1 MSTLRALLVIGAM
14 LAGAPP
20 AVAQSPC
27 FAIAAPGARL
37 ECHDR
42 TAREPAARFWA
53 PLVLQPMLSAVCT
66 PSNPCIS
73 GPEGSAYYI
82 APSSHRNHRPLFERT
97 KASRLVPSCPGAGCS
112 KSRTPR

>member
-1 MSTLRALLVIGAM
+1 MSTLRALLVAGAA

-42 TAREPAARFWA
+42 AARGSRRPGSGGA
-53 PLVLQPMLSAVCT
+53 PDPPADALRPLHALQPVRR
-66 PSNPCIS
+66 
-73 GPEGSAYYI
+73 GPPKGGAHHI
-82 APSSHRNHRPLFERT
+82 APSGHRRYL
-97 KASRLVPSCPGAGCS
+97 
-112 KSRTPR
+112 PRG

>member
-1 MSTLRALLVIGAM
+1 MSTLRALLVAGAA

-42 TAREPAARFWA
+42 AAREPAARLGA
-53 PLVLQPMLSAVCT
+53 PLILQPTLSGVCT
-66 PSNPCIS
+66 PSSPCVG
-73 GPEGSAYYI
+73 GPKGGVYHI
-82 APSSHRNHRPLFERT
+82 APSGHRRYL
-97 KASRLVPSCPGAGCS
+97 
-112 KSRTPR
+112 PRG